1 MSVWPNSAEIFDANR
16 TVISN
21 EINRLLVN
29 NAHWTREYILISAY
43 QTEELEAVADRLT
56 QSAIDI
62 ARFFGGYY
70 GAERAAVL
78 ESLLSV
84 YNYYATR
91 TIDALRES
99 NPQQVEE
106 MRREWLDSAE
116 AIAQFLSEQ
125 NRNIDQYALQVL
137 FQNLIELTEE
147 EALQVFSGD
156 YRASIGKYQEIINY
170 VVNMAWDISSA
181 ISGAVRPGII

>member
-1 MSVWPNSAEIFDANR
+1 MSVRPNSTGVFDANQ
-16 TVISN
+16 TVLSN
-21 EINRLLVN
+21 ELNRLLVN
-29 NAHWTREYILISAY
+29 NAQWTREYILISAY

-70 GAERAAVL
+70 GPQRAGVL

-84 YNYYATR
+84 YNYYAR
-91 TIDALRES
+91 ETIDALRAN
-99 NPQQVEE
+99 NPQQAEE

-125 NRNIDQYALQVL
+125 NRNIDQYTLLAL
-137 FQNLIELTEE
+137 FQNLIELTEQ
-147 EALQVFSGD
+147 EATQIFSGD
-156 YRASIGKYQEIINY
+156 YRASIEQYQEIINY
-170 VVNMAWDISSA
+170 VFTVAWDISSA
-181 ISGAVRPGII
+181 ISGAVRPGIP